1 MLTGLAALQ
10 EWCRRVTAGYPGVN
24 ITDMTESWRSG
35 LGFCAI
41 LARFRPDLLDFNCL
55 KSEEVW
61 NNCNL
66 AFSLAE
72 EELGVPA
79 LLEPKDMHIM
89 DERSIITYLA
99 LLYHRLNQEK
109 PQTTARRVL
118 SGSRAKDSGLD
129 ESYSSISS
137 RESSPPPSN
146 SRSSKA
152 KFLHSLLEEKVLVDS
167 DSEPWNENLTPDC
180 HRKKK
185 THAKSYESLID
196 YKSPKFEASVK
207 SNERKA
213 SSFLAALEK
222 FNSLSTSNLP
232 MQSSVRD
239 KPVKNVFSSFSQT
252 ETMKS
257 SKATQ
262 TEDISLNY
270 SDIYHTY
277 YYQHSQLFA
286 TLV

>member
-207 SNERKA
+207 SNERGG
-213 SSFLAALEK
+213 
-222 FNSLSTSNLP
+222 
-232 MQSSVRD
+232 SV
-239 KPVKNVFSSFSQT
+239 
-252 ETMKS
+252 
-257 SKATQ
+257 
-262 TEDISLNY
+262 I
-270 SDIYHTY
+270 
-277 YYQHSQLFA
+277 
-286 TLV
+286 